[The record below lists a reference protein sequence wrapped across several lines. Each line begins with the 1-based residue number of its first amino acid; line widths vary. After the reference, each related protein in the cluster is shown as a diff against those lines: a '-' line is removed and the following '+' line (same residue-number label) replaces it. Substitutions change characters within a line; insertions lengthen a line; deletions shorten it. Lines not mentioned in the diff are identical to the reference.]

1 MNAVESFVDA
11 NFSRFIDE
19 IVEACRIPSLSN
31 DLSELRRCADFM
43 ARHLRQL
50 GASVS
55 VMPIGGNGDPPV
67 IHATFSAPQSAP
79 TLFIYGHFDVQPA
92 NESGWSSP
100 PFDPQIKDGF
110 IYGRGTCDNKAQLF
124 AHLKAIE
131 TILAVFGELPLNIVL
146 LLDPQ
151 EEIGTPLMAPFVTQH
166 REMLRADF
174 GLTAD
179 TEAAPGDRTTVKFG
193 NRGNCYLTLRVRTAG
208 RNVHSGAYGGLMPNA
223 AWRLIDFLGTVRSRD
238 GLVLIDGFYDDV
250 APPSE
255 AELVAANAL
264 PFDAAVFQSQM
275 QLDDKNVP
283 SAETAWENIMF
294 RPTCTVTGLGTGAG
308 GYSTQTV
315 IPSEAVAGLEMRL
328 VNDQTPEDILEK
340 ARAHAA
346 RHGFDDVVIEEGMMY
361 RPSRTP
367 VDHPMAKVVC
377 DAVKSQF
384 GHEPLIVPVSGGSS
398 PRYIWTE
405 IAGIPFVDVSYAQ
418 NNASSHG
425 PNECM
430 SLSRLRQGILTT
442 VQIIQGLAQLRTGP
456 HTPRAS

>member
-1 MNAVESFVDA
+1 
-11 NFSRFIDE
+11 
-19 IVEACRIPSLSN
+19 
-31 DLSELRRCADFM
+31 
-43 ARHLRQL
+43 
-50 GASVS
+50 
-55 VMPIGGNGDPPV
+55 
-67 IHATFSAPQSAP
+67 
-79 TLFIYGHFDVQPA
+79 
-92 NESGWSSP
+92 
-100 PFDPQIKDGF
+100 
-110 IYGRGTCDNKAQLF
+110 
-124 AHLKAIE
+124 
-131 TILAVFGELPLNIVL
+131 
-146 LLDPQ
+146 
-151 EEIGTPLMAPFVTQH
+151 
-166 REMLRADF
+166 MLRADF

-456 HTPRAS
+456 HAPRAS